1 MGAPI
6 RTPEQAAEWFR
17 ATGTPITVWA
27 RAHGFAPTVVY
38 ALLNGRTR
46 GLRGA
51 AHHAAVA
58 LGLKRDASGAEN
70 SLTPLTEGQIMP
82 P

>member
-1 MGAPI
+1 MGTPI

-17 ATGTPITVWA
+17 ATGTPVTVWA
-27 RAHGFAPTVVY
+27 RAHGFAPNVVY

-46 GLRGA
+46 GLRGT

-58 LGLKRDASGAEN
+58 LGLKPGADN
-70 SLTPLTEGQIMP
+70 SLPPLREGPIMP